1 MKLEKFINEL
11 RSMND
16 YPIWVS
22 VNDIFPRCGQ
32 EKFETWE
39 WGDESI
45 YYSPFPWEEEHFDVT
60 LEVHEVDTWTPE
72 EWYCWDITVPFEG
85 DEDGCDDCINL
96 VPCEDYADMY
106 NEEWQDSVFHHGVAA
121 FDRSED
127 GIQRI
132 IDLSTCT
139 DLQICTSTEMIGG
152 YGISLNGDVLIA
164 SNEDLWSTINHD
176 TGKRFFDRS
185 CHDVV
190 EDVEELYRIF
200 GDHNEVVLTNY
211 SIEAIWCKDYIKSN
225 IKDTLKELAKTL
237 GVFFIGAPSR
247 H

>member
-1 MKLEKFINEL
+1 MDEK
-11 RSMND
+11 
-16 YPIWVS
+16 
-22 VNDIFPRCGQ
+22 
-32 EKFETWE
+32 
-39 WGDESI
+39 
-45 YYSPFPWEEEHFDVT
+45 
-60 LEVHEVDTWTPE
+60 
-72 EWYCWDITVPFEG
+72 
-85 DEDGCDDCINL
+85 
-96 VPCEDYADMY
+96 
-106 NEEWQDSVFHHGVAA
+106 WQDSVFHHGVAA
-121 FDRSED
+121 FDKSED

-132 IDLSTCT
+132 IDLNTCT

-237 GVFFIGAPSR
+237 GVFFIEAPSR